1 MKNDNGR
8 VSAEDWRQW
17 LSTQAAPTP
26 VVEVAVAGAEALG
39 RVLAEDAVSRY
50 DLPLWANSAMDGYAV
65 RAVDVAGAGG
75 AGVAVG
81 PGRVTLRVLG
91 EVPAG
96 SSADP
101 EIPAGCAVRIMT
113 GAAVPTDADAV
124 IPVERTR
131 SADAQDGP
139 DTPSSTEGPADSKP
153 DTWANE
159 RVEILAPV
167 PVGANIRRAGEDTRA
182 GSVLAPA
189 GTRLTAARQSALAA
203 AGLDRIRVHAAPRV
217 AVVVTGSELRAPGEA
232 PQRGQIPESNSVL
245 IAGLLR
251 ELGCEPVAV
260 RHSHD
265 DAAGVRALL
274 AELCREVDV
283 ILTTGGIGPGTHD
296 VVRIALEPEP
306 GVRGAE
312 VAVRPGAPQRAG
324 LLGDGTLVIALPG
337 NPVSAAVS
345 FELFVRPTL
354 LGMLGAARTERPRL
368 SAVAGTDWR
377 GALGR
382 LQVLPVR
389 LEQTG
394 RNGDD
399 AADDAPQL
407 RCVPAV
413 NPRGVSHAVGGHG
426 TADGYALVAEDRG
439 DIRAGETV
447 PVILVGS

>member
-1 MKNDNGR
+1 MNDDGL
-8 VSAEDWRQW
+8 VSAAAWGDWLRAQIA
-17 LSTQAAPTP
+17 TTA
-26 VVEVAVAGAEALG
+26 VVERAVTEAHGL
-39 RVLAEDAVSRY
+39 VLAENAVARY

-65 RAVDVAGAGG
+65 RAADL
-75 AGVAVG
+75 GVGVG
-81 PGRVTLRVLG
+81 LRVLG

-96 SSADP
+96 SGADP
-101 EIPAGCAVRIMT
+101 ELPVGCAVRIMT

-131 SADAQDGP
+131 SADG
-139 DTPSSTEGPADSKP
+139 E
-153 DTWANE
+153 TWA
-159 RVEILAPV
+159 RDTVQILEPV
-167 PVGANIRRAGEDTRA
+167 AEGANIRRAGEDTRA
-182 GSVLAPA
+182 DTVLAAA
-189 GTRLTAARQSALAA
+189 GTRLTAARQAALAA
-203 AGLDRIRVHAAPRV
+203 AGVERVRVHAAPRV
-217 AVVVTGSELRAPGEA
+217 AVVVTGSELCAPGQV

-251 ELGCEPVAV
+251 EVGLEPVAV
-260 RHSHD
+260 RHSRD

-274 AELCREVDV
+274 AELAGGMVDSPGCDL

-296 VVRIALEPEP
+296 VVRIALESEP

-324 LLGDGTLVIALPG
+324 RLTDGPLVIALPG

-345 FELFVRPTL
+345 FELFVRPVL
-354 LGMLGAARTERPRL
+354 LGMQGAARTERPRVQ
-368 SAVAGTDWR
+368 AVAGADWR
-377 GALGR
+377 GKVGR

-389 LEQTG
+389 LEEVGGQVADTEAGATTG
-394 RNGDD
+394 E
-399 AADDAPQL
+399 L
-407 RCVPAV
+407 CCVPAV

-439 DIRAGETV
+439 DVRAGETV